1 MVRWALPN
9 SPMLPSLLT
18 LLWQPFHL
26 QTHQPAASESCVAT
40 VCFYGTYCGHRWVE
54 IDCCGGLDGPLSSA
68 KWSNVA
74 IIADSSLKAISPSN
88 TPTSRMWESGCHR
101 GLDDTHFYTVLCC
114 WLMHGHAEFHVVA
127 WRSVYW
133 EDDDVTSASKKFN
146 SVRILPCLASRRSD
160 FKHFAQTVWVLFR
173 FFSPHVGRKKLS

>member
-1 MVRWALPN
+1 MNHYSWEYHFLGSAC
-9 SPMLPSLLT
+9 
-18 LLWQPFHL
+18 HL

-88 TPTSRMWESGCHR
+88 APSVGELYRQNRPLRYQLELSIRMRSSTGGCAVK
-101 GLDDTHFYTVLCC
+101 YIINIIYYI
-114 WLMHGHAEFHVVA
+114 E
-127 WRSVYW
+127 YY
-133 EDDDVTSASKKFN
+133 
-146 SVRILPCLASRRSD
+146 PY
-160 FKHFAQTVWVLFR
+160 
-173 FFSPHVGRKKLS
+173 